1 LGDVWVFD
9 TYFSTWTEI
18 KNIPFKIQSNPQGK
32 KIKKFFEPRM
42 AHTACVL
49 DQYVVLF
56 GGLNKLTNLLVSNEL
71 FALSLD
77 GNTNAILPLTP
88 PQSAPVSKKS
98 GSQENCSGNENIKMK
113 LRGDKPKIE
122 SMSKEAMEA

>member
-1 LGDVWVFD
+1 M
-9 TYFSTWTEI
+9 
-18 KNIPFKIQSNPQGK
+18 
-32 KIKKFFEPRM
+32 KKFFEPRM

-56 GGLNKLTNLLVSNEL
+56 GGLNKLTNLLVSNEV

-77 GNTNAILPLTP
+77 GNTNAILPKSP
-88 PQSAPVSKKS
+88 VQSAAPSKKS
-98 GSQENCSGNENIKMK
+98 GSQENGSGTENIKMK

-122 SMSKEAMEA
+122 SMSKEALEAQVLKMQKQ